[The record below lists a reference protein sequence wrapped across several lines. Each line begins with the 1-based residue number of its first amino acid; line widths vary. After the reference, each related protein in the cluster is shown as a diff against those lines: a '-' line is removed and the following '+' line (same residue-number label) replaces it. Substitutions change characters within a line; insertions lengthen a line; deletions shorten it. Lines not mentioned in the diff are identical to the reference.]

1 MELSENKRKML
12 RGELY
17 HAFVPE
23 LVADR
28 ARCTHACARYNNAGD
43 VPRRRLTELFRDVL
57 CDKTALPPSA
67 ATPEEDDRLFED
79 DPWVQS
85 PVNMDYGYNVKLG
98 KNVFIN
104 FNATFLDTCE
114 ISVGSRTLVGPNVSF
129 YSGTHPLDPIIRQG
143 TKGPELGKEI
153 HIGEDC
159 WIGGNV
165 VILPGVNIG
174 RGSVVGAGSVVTKSV
189 PDFTVVAGNPAKIIR
204 KIETAMDPTS
214 GIEWKGWAA
223 DEAQGAEVPMAE
235 MGDRDEAV
243 QTLPE
248 TQ

>member
-1 MELSENKRKML
+1 MDLSGNKQKML

-28 ARCTHACARYNNAGD
+28 ARCGHACTRYNNAGD
-43 VPRRRLTELFRDVL
+43 VSRRRLTELFRDIL
-57 CDKTALPPSA
+57 CDKTPLPPPA
-67 ATPEEDDRLFED
+67 ATPEEDDELFED
-79 DPWVQS
+79 YPWVQS

-114 ISVGSRTLVGPNVSF
+114 ISVGSRTLCGPNVSF

-165 VILPGVNIG
+165 VILPGINIG

-189 PDFTVVAGNPAKIIR
+189 PDFTVVAGNPARVIR
-204 KIETAMDPTS
+204 KIETAMDPAS
-214 GIEWKGWAA
+214 GKEWIGW
-223 DEAQGAEVPMAE
+223 EEETVGGAEVPMAE
-235 MGDRDEAV
+235 MSGRDEAI
-243 QTLPE
+243 QPLPKAK
-248 TQ
+248 

>member
-1 MELSENKRKML
+1 MELSDNKRNML

-17 HAFVPE
+17 HAFTPE

-28 ARCTHACARYNNAGD
+28 ARCKHACTRYNNAGD
-43 VPRRRLTELFRDVL
+43 VSRRKLTELFRDIL
-57 CDKTALPPSA
+57 RDETPLPPPA
-67 ATPEEDDRLFED
+67 ATPEEDDQLFED
-79 DPWVQS
+79 DPWIEP
-85 PVNMDYGYNVKLG
+85 PVNMDYGFNVKLG

-104 FNATFLDTCE
+104 FHAVFLDTCL

-129 YSGTHPLDPIIRQG
+129 FSGTHPLDPVIRQG
-143 TKGPELGKEI
+143 TRGPELGKEI

-174 RGSVVGAGSVVTKSV
+174 NGSVVGAGSVVTKDV
-189 PDFTVVAGNPAKIIR
+189 PNFTVVAGNPAKIIR
-204 KIETAMDPTS
+204 KIDTAMDTEDSTKWS
-214 GIEWKGWAA
+214 GRSEEPIG
-223 DEAQGAEVPMAE
+223 GAEVPMAD
-235 MGDRDEAV
+235 MGARDEAV

-248 TQ
+248 TE